1 MCASTFW
8 LRLVQSGVSC
18 CFRKFLAAAGLK
30 TFDHHDADYVGL
42 HFAAAVGAVGV
53 SCCFRKFLADA
64 GLKTFDHHDTDH
76 VGLHFAAAVG
86 AVGFSCCFR
95 KFLADA
101 GLRTFDHQDADHVG
115 LHFAAAVGAVG
126 VSCCFRNFF
135 PGEEISGFL
144 AGKLLRNLRDLS
156 HSALYF
162 GAELSV
168 VADPAFH
175 AGEDIQF
182 ACEW

>member
-1 MCASTFW
+1 M
-8 LRLVQSGVSC
+8 
-18 CFRKFLAAAGLK
+18 
-30 TFDHHDADYVGL
+30 GL
-42 HFAAAVGAVGV
+42 HFAAAVGAVGF
-53 SCCFRKFLADA
+53 SCCFRKFPADA
-64 GLKTFDHHDTDH
+64 GLKTFDHNDTDH

-86 AVGFSCCFR
+86 AVGFSCFFR
-95 KFLADA
+95 KFLAAA
-101 GLRTFDHQDADHVG
+101 GLKTFDHQDADHVG

-156 HSALYF
+156 HTALYF

-182 ACEW
+182 ACKW

>member
-1 MCASTFW
+1 MAYLS
-8 LRLVQSGVSC
+8 V
-18 CFRKFLAAAGLK
+18 LACLSHLAY
-30 TFDHHDADYVGL
+30 HQDADHVGF
-42 HFAAAVGAVGV
+42 HFAAAVGAVGI
-53 SCCFRKFLADA
+53 SCCLRKFLEAA
-64 GLKTFDHHDTDH
+64 GLK
-76 VGLHFAAAVG
+76 
-86 AVGFSCCFR
+86 
-95 KFLADA
+95 
-101 GLRTFDHQDADHVG
+101 TFDHQDADHVG

-126 VSCCFRNFF
+126 VSCCFREFLAAAGVKTFDYHDADHVGLHFAAAVCAVGVSCCFRKFF

-156 HSALYF
+156 HTALYF

-175 AGEDIQF
+175 AGEDTQF